1 MLSDHCALCAR
12 CPLRAPGIAKGP
24 STDPA
29 VQNRLSFRLANVQ
42 ICQRP
47 LGKNVQMRYVAY
59 LRVSTTRQGLSDL
72 GLDAQEASIR
82 SFARGRNGEILAT
95 YVEVESGSVN
105 LRPELLRALSH
116 CKLTGAALVITKLYK
131 LSSNPAFLLTLQ
143 GSGARFL
150 AADMP
155 DANELTVGVMALV
168 AQQKRQAISKR
179 TKEALAVAKVRGR
192 KLGNPNRAAA
202 LHKAGKGNAAPWLLL
217 LQRLMHVQRSYA
229 R

>member
-1 MLSDHCALCAR
+1 
-12 CPLRAPGIAKGP
+12 
-24 STDPA
+24 
-29 VQNRLSFRLANVQ
+29 
-42 ICQRP
+42 
-47 LGKNVQMRYVAY
+47 MRYVAY
-59 LRVSTTRQGLSDL
+59 LRVSTARQGLSDL

-82 SFARGRNGEILAT
+82 SFATGRNGEILAT

-105 LRPELLRALSH
+105 SRPELLRALSH
-116 CKLTGAALVITKLYK
+116 CKLTGAVLVIAKLDK
-131 LSSNPAFLLTLQ
+131 LSRNPAFLLTLQ

-192 KLGNPNRAAA
+192 KLGNPNGAAA
-202 LHKAGKGNAAPWLLL
+202 LHRAGKGNAAAVAASLTKANSRAEELRPLTEELRGLGKRSLGEIANEFSLRGILTPRGGRWHRSSVANLKK
-217 LQRLMHVQRSYA
+217 RLSA
-229 R
+229 L